1 MKVCKQILVIF
12 LFTLTHFFTAN
23 AITPAEITRQID
35 DANALRLKDSK
46 GSIQPLYDG
55 FIAANE
61 NGLDDESARA
71 LAYLGWA
78 LYNNSY
84 PELSMQTF
92 SYAQK
97 YCSKQNTKLR
107 DLISLGMGACY
118 ASTTDFARG
127 EKQLLK
133 GLRQSHAD
141 GNKREEMML
150 YTYLGNL
157 YSEQAKEAKSKECF
171 EKGRDI
177 THVIKDTI
185 FESALYC
192 NIGTLEPNIDKAE
205 ENLFKS
211 IDLCQQSG
219 NKTTECYAYVNLSE
233 LYFNNKDYGK
243 ALRITEQINRLMPYV
258 KKNDKIIAY
267 SHSLLSQIY
276 AAQNDYATAYNQMS
290 LALKQQQIDDAQ
302 IEQERVTYSLIVSE
316 IVKQCEKHSLQQQK
330 KESTN
335 TLLIMLVVSI
345 AILLVAILMFILYRK
360 SKQQQRLLLA
370 KNNEISQLQATT
382 TEHKTVIDD
391 TRRTMNYFYGFYRG
405 RYSML
410 EKLSQM
416 VKESYKMSNAQL
428 ISHLR
433 ILNNTI
439 THCLAKDKE
448 PDFVT
453 KLETE
458 NDEFVKRLLER
469 YPDLSKTDILLAT
482 YYRLGMSTREIS
494 RLSGKLPTTVTTAR
508 YRLRTSLNIPEDTD
522 LTEFFNS
529 I

>member
-1 MKVCKQILVIF
+1 
-12 LFTLTHFFTAN
+12 
-23 AITPAEITRQID
+23 
-35 DANALRLKDSK
+35 
-46 GSIQPLYDG
+46 
-55 FIAANE
+55 
-61 NGLDDESARA
+61 
-71 LAYLGWA
+71 
-78 LYNNSY
+78 
-84 PELSMQTF
+84 
-92 SYAQK
+92 
-97 YCSKQNTKLR
+97 
-107 DLISLGMGACY
+107 
-118 ASTTDFARG
+118 
-127 EKQLLK
+127 
-133 GLRQSHAD
+133 
-141 GNKREEMML
+141 
-150 YTYLGNL
+150 
-157 YSEQAKEAKSKECF
+157 
-171 EKGRDI
+171 
-177 THVIKDTI
+177 
-185 FESALYC
+185 
-192 NIGTLEPNIDKAE
+192 
-205 ENLFKS
+205 
-211 IDLCQQSG
+211 
-219 NKTTECYAYVNLSE
+219 
-233 LYFNNKDYGK
+233 
-243 ALRITEQINRLMPYV
+243 
-258 KKNDKIIAY
+258 
-267 SHSLLSQIY
+267 
-276 AAQNDYATAYNQMS
+276 MS